1 MAAILRQEIADA
13 EQLLKAIELH
23 EQEVVE
29 TPETG
34 LPSTEKD
41 TQERE
46 IFDAEKEGIDK
57 EQENCL
63 RKIFFFLPSP
73 SLKDSAISVSLFCRP
88 FSAET
93 GAAILGVDSLEAVV
107 QLERLRNSNVLS
119 RVYPG
124 VDQEAKELYDIHPL
138 MRKFLRSIGTSKAY
152 IKVYQKARDRF
163 CNLFISQIKDISALL
178 DKDYIGAFNRFD
190 LDKSNFE
197 LALKISLKSDY
208 LLIPTEHHESIMICY
223 LFEAMLNEKQRRA
236 IFNSWAEKAEEDGK
250 KGSILRAE
258 LKCREALQV
267 LHLEGW
273 QRALEVL
280 KMAEESLDAVQK
292 ESKGTDFFRL
302 TRSSYL
308 FVEGEVYYRAGNMA
322 KALRILHR
330 SLKIMEDILKSHT
343 STSRCLNAIGNCH
356 NKLGKPDE
364 AIKYY
369 TRAYDMRKELSGSMN
384 HFDMPFFKGQI
395 GTAYEG
401 KKQFHEAIEFYQE
414 ALELSKELKI
424 PGMVNT
430 ALYNSKIANAYSWL
444 REFEE
449 AYQPA
454 KNAYEIRKDILGKH
468 PWTARS
474 AFQMAEICRSL
485 EDFDEAEDFYEK
497 AWQIEKSLGQ
507 GNHSEVM
514 VRIVQS
520 YEAMLRGAR
529 KEEFQRRRLS
539 FINVTGTK
547 KEISKGLNSHP
558 PTRKSLIRSTNGS
571 VSLVTGRRRRNTKEK
586 LFGSTKEHGIPQTPK
601 NYRIYREKTFYRPC

>member
-1 MAAILRQEIADA
+1 
-13 EQLLKAIELH
+13 
-23 EQEVVE
+23 
-29 TPETG
+29 
-34 LPSTEKD
+34 
-41 TQERE
+41 
-46 IFDAEKEGIDK
+46 
-57 EQENCL
+57 
-63 RKIFFFLPSP
+63 
-73 SLKDSAISVSLFCRP
+73 
-88 FSAET
+88 
-93 GAAILGVDSLEAVV
+93 
-107 QLERLRNSNVLS
+107 
-119 RVYPG
+119 
-124 VDQEAKELYDIHPL
+124 

-197 LALKISLKSDY
+197 LALNISLKSDY

-273 QRALEVL
+273 QRALEVV
-280 KMAEESLDAVQK
+280 KMAEESLDTVQK
-292 ESKGTDFFRL
+292 ES
-302 TRSSYL
+302 
-308 FVEGEVYYRAGNMA
+308 
-322 KALRILHR
+322 
-330 SLKIMEDILKSHT
+330 
-343 STSRCLNAIGNCH
+343 
-356 NKLGKPDE
+356 
-364 AIKYY
+364 
-369 TRAYDMRKELSGSMN
+369 
-384 HFDMPFFKGQI
+384 KGQI

-401 KKQFHEAIEFYQE
+401 KKEFHEAIEFYQE

-430 ALYNSKIANAYSWL
+430 ALYNRNIANAYSWL

-485 EDFDEAEDFYEK
+485 EDFDEAEEFYEE

-520 YEAMLRGAR
+520 YEANA
-529 KEEFQRRRLS
+529 
-539 FINVTGTK
+539 
-547 KEISKGLNSHP
+547 
-558 PTRKSLIRSTNGS
+558 
-571 VSLVTGRRRRNTKEK
+571 
-586 LFGSTKEHGIPQTPK
+586 
-601 NYRIYREKTFYRPC
+601 

>member
-1 MAAILRQEIADA
+1 
-13 EQLLKAIELH
+13 
-23 EQEVVE
+23 
-29 TPETG
+29 
-34 LPSTEKD
+34 
-41 TQERE
+41 
-46 IFDAEKEGIDK
+46 
-57 EQENCL
+57 
-63 RKIFFFLPSP
+63 
-73 SLKDSAISVSLFCRP
+73 
-88 FSAET
+88 
-93 GAAILGVDSLEAVV
+93 
-107 QLERLRNSNVLS
+107 
-119 RVYPG
+119 
-124 VDQEAKELYDIHPL
+124 
-138 MRKFLRSIGTSKAY
+138 
-152 IKVYQKARDRF
+152 
-163 CNLFISQIKDISALL
+163 
-178 DKDYIGAFNRFD
+178 
-190 LDKSNFE
+190 
-197 LALKISLKSDY
+197 
-208 LLIPTEHHESIMICY
+208 
-223 LFEAMLNEKQRRA
+223 
-236 IFNSWAEKAEEDGK
+236 
-250 KGSILRAE
+250 
-258 LKCREALQV
+258 
-267 LHLEGW
+267 
-273 QRALEVL
+273 
-280 KMAEESLDAVQK
+280 MAEESLDAVQK

-430 ALYNSKIANAYSWL
+430 ALYNRNIANAYSWL

-485 EDFDEAEDFYEK
+485 EDFHEAEDFYEE

-520 YEAMLRGAR
+520 YEAMLSGVRKDEFQKETFEFYQCYWDEERNFEGFEFSPANKKVIDSINKRLSDFGDRQTQKKYQREALWFYEGAWNSPDTKKLPYLQREDILQTLLRHCNMSREKDLYNKYEGEAFRFYEKQWKRMR
-529 KEEFQRRRLS
+529 KEKVEKVEKDERQDMIDILTTLQMFASSLK
-539 FINVTGTK
+539 NEK
-547 KEISKGLNSHP
+547 KEQKYG
-558 PTRKSLIRSTNGS
+558 
-571 VSLVTGRRRRNTKEK
+571 K
-586 LFGSTKEHGIPQTPK
+586 LLKV
-601 NYRIYREKTFYRPC
+601 